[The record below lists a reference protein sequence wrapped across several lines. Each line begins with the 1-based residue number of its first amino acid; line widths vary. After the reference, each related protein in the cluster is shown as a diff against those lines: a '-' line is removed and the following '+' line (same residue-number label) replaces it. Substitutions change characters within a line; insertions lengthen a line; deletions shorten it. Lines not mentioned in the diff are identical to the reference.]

1 MQIKEKLEVFQ
12 KFTINVANSE
22 SAALVEEYQEACEKE
37 LAEFQKNRQT
47 ETDHKFQMEE
57 IKIRRQFK
65 RKVSEE
71 VIRQKRLLDNCK
83 REWKEKL
90 MERVKVLLAEY
101 QNTEG
106 YQNYL
111 TAKIKMAKEVAGQE
125 DVVIYINPSD
135 QGKKEELERKTG
147 VALTVSNLDFGGGI
161 RAVIRSRNILIDASF
176 VTTLEQEE
184 TYL

>member
-22 SAALVEEYQEACEKE
+22 STALVEEYQEACEKE
-37 LAEFQKNRQT
+37 LEEFQRNRQT
-47 ETDHKFQMEE
+47 EADYKFQMEE
-57 IKIRRQFK
+57 IKIRRQLK

-83 REWKEKL
+83 REWKARL
-90 MERVKVLLAEY
+90 MEQVKVLLAEY
-101 QNTEG
+101 QNTED

-111 TAKIKMAKEVAGQE
+111 IAKIKMAKEVAGE
-125 DVVIYINPSD
+125 EEVVIYINPSD
-135 QGKKEELERKTG
+135 EEKKEGLERETN
-147 VALTVSNLDFGGGI
+147 VTLTVSNVDFGGGI
-161 RAVIRSRNILIDASF
+161 RAVIRSRNILIDESF
-176 VTTLEQEE
+176 VTKLEQEE